1 MATELAI
8 ETEAEQLS
16 SAYRSLEDT
25 VDTDTLMP
33 LREPVMQS
41 MEDSNCSTG
50 STLGRLRRHRVY
62 DVLVP
67 SAKRSTP
74 KYVRADARE
83 DLIA

>member
-1 MATELAI
+1 MATEHELAI
-8 ETEAEQLS
+8 ETEAERLS

-41 MEDSNCSTG
+41 MEDSNH

-67 SAKRSTP
+67 SAERGTP